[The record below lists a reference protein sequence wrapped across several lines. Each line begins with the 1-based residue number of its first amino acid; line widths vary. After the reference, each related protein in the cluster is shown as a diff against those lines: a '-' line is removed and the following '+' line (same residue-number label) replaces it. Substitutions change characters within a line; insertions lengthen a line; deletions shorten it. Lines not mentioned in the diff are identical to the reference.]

1 MERDSFWFCV
11 QTDQKLLTDSDSWFL
26 ASEIRLCW
34 TLILQTCEN
43 KILCAVFLIH
53 WIGNDTSVINVRR
66 LTWLIHASNN
76 QIVTSES
83 FSVAAI
89 RRCFVKKMFL
99 KTFQNSH
106 ENPGV
111 SLYWN
116 SRAGVFLW
124 ILWNI

>member
-34 TLILQTCEN
+34 TLILPTCEN
-43 KILCAVFLIH
+43 KTLCAVFLIH

-66 LTWLIHASNN
+66 LAWLIHVSNN

-89 RRCFVKKMFL
+89 RRCFVKEMFL
-99 KTFQNSH
+99 KISQNSH

-111 SLYWN
+111 SLCWN
-116 SRAGVFLW
+116 SRTGVFLW
-124 ILWNI
+124 NLWNI